1 MAVDEAA
8 RRQLRTRLVEVL
20 GEEEAITLMT
30 QLPPS
35 GWGEVATR
43 SDVAE
48 VAAGVERLSAR
59 VGDLSA
65 RVDGLSARVDGLSAE
80 MDRRFADVDRRL
92 EAIERQLV
100 RQDDMI
106 DALRREIVTQTRVF
120 LFGVVTSTSM
130 VGVFAFTA
138 ARLV

>member
-8 RRQLRTRLVEVL
+8 RRQLRTRLVELL

-43 SDVAE
+43 SNVADVA
-48 VAAGVERLSAR
+48 ADVER
-59 VGDLSA
+59 
-65 RVDGLSARVDGLSAE
+65 LSARVDGLSAE

-130 VGVFAFTA
+130 VGVFAF
-138 ARLV
+138 